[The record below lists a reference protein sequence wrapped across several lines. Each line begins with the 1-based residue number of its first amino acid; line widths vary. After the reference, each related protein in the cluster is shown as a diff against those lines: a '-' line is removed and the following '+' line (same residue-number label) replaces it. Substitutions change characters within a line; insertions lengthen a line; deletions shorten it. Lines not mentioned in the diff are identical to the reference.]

1 MKKLMNK
8 ISFAVVGLMASGVS
22 ALAAGSSS
30 GASINNQSI
39 NKAICDLMAQ
49 FGGIFSTLRL
59 LAFVGAA
66 FIIANW
72 AWGYISKPDGLKLD
86 DVKTKGIGMLIGFI
100 MLFSLGGIISIFMS
114 MAGDGGS
121 LGCQVADMFN

>member
-1 MKKLMNK
+1 MKKVMKK
-8 ISFAVVGLMASGVS
+8 INLAIVGLMASGAS
-22 ALAAGSSS
+22 ALAAAPSAGI
-30 GASINNQSI
+30 ANNKGM
-39 NKAICDLMAQ
+39 NEAICKLMEQ

-72 AWGYISKPDGLKLD
+72 AWGYIAKPKDLSLD
-86 DVKTKGIGMLIGFI
+86 DVKTKGLGMLIGFI

-121 LGCQVADMFN
+121 LNCQVGEMFN